1 MTGIYQ
7 RCFTASCIL
16 LLASCGAIDLAYNH
30 APDYVAGE
38 FDEAFDLSNT
48 QGSQL
53 DSRLDQLFAW
63 HRKEELLR
71 YQQFLDEAAIA
82 AADGIT
88 AAEFLKLNHEVRD
101 AWQRSLSKAID
112 SLGDLAITLSS
123 EQIDNF
129 QRYYRAESE
138 EYQDYLEMSTQQ
150 REIYRLQRGFDQLEK
165 WFGNFDSIQEE
176 KVMTRLQQLPDFY
189 GPWIRYRE
197 ARQQALVNA
206 LGNTAEVDLT
216 RQNLKTILLD
226 PATEHARTFEP
237 ARRSYWQAYAAALED
252 ISALLT
258 KKQRQK
264 IVTKLQ
270 KYARIAARLNNQS

>member
-1 MTGIYQ
+1 MTRIYQ
-7 RCFTASCIL
+7 LCFTASCIL
-16 LLASCGAIDLAYNH
+16 LLANCGAIDLAYNH
-30 APDYVAGE
+30 APGYVAGE

-112 SLGDLAITLSS
+112 SLGDLAVTLSS
-123 EQIDNF
+123 EQIENY
-129 QRYYRAESE
+129 QSYHRAESE

-197 ARQQALVNA
+197 ARQQAFVNA
-206 LGNTAEVDLT
+206 LGNTAEADLT

-226 PATEHARTFEP
+226 PATEYARTFEP

-264 IVTKLQ
+264 VVTKLQ